1 MTVVDDEGL
10 VPMTRDEIK
19 ALLEKQGY
27 PVHNEKWLEEVFKIA
42 RLIERAHGIY
52 L

>member
-1 MTVVDDEGL
+1 MIPVDDGL
-10 VPMTRDEIK
+10 VPMTRDEIE
-19 ALLEKQGY
+19 ALLKKHGY

>member
-1 MTVVDDEGL
+1 MTVVDDEGI

-27 PVHNEKWLEEVFKIA
+27 PVHIEKWLEEVFKIA